1 MTSSLNLYVT
11 SNGVDHGPLSIEEAT
26 KRVGSGEFKPDDL
39 SWHEGVS
46 GWVPLKQL
54 PEWSQINQPTLPP
67 LTSKNIPEKAKLE
80 KKPSLQTAQVSS
92 VSGKPKLK
100 GGKKFAHQ
108 STPFAEQPVAKTGM
122 GLIGKLMVT
131 LAILVF
137 LSTLSVVGF
146 LIYKNIDKFIP
157 PSIEATPQTEPEAEE
172 PQQEQEEEKEEEDN
186 ILDQP
191 DPFAPP
197 A

>member
-39 SWHEGVS
+39 SWHDGVS

-54 PEWSQINQPTLPP
+54 PEWSKINQPTLPP
-67 LTSKNIPEKAKLE
+67 LTSKNIPEKAPLE
-80 KKPSLQTAQVSS
+80 KKPNLQTAQGRT
-92 VSGKPKLK
+92 VSGKAKLK
-100 GGKKFAHQ
+100 GGKKLAPQ
-108 STPFAEQPVAKTGM
+108 STSFAEQPEAKTGM

-157 PSIEATPQTEPEAEE
+157 PSIEVTPQAEPEAEE
-172 PQQEQEEEKEEEDN
+172 PQQEQENEQEDEE
-186 ILDQP
+186 ILDQT

>member
-39 SWHEGVS
+39 SWHDGVS

-54 PEWSQINQPTLPP
+54 PEWSQLNQPTLPP
-67 LTSKNIPEKAKLE
+67 LTSKNIPEKAPNE
-80 KKPSLQTAQVSS
+80 KKSNLQTAQGSS
-92 VSGKPKLK
+92 VSSKAKLK
-100 GGKKFAHQ
+100 GGKKLALQ
-108 STPFAEQPVAKTGM
+108 SISFAEQPDAKTGM

-157 PSIEATPQTEPEAEE
+157 PSIEVTPKAEPEAKEL
-172 PQQEQEEEKEEEDN
+172 QQEQENEQEDEE

>member
-39 SWHEGVS
+39 SWHDGVS

-54 PEWSQINQPTLPP
+54 PEWSQLNQPTLPP
-67 LTSKNIPEKAKLE
+67 LTSKNIPEKAPNE
-80 KKPSLQTAQVSS
+80 KKPNLQTAQGRK
-92 VSGKPKLK
+92 VSGKAKLK
-100 GGKKFAHQ
+100 EGKKLASQ
-108 STPFAEQPVAKTGM
+108 SSSFAEQPEAKTGM

-157 PSIEATPQTEPEAEE
+157 PSIEVTPQAEPEAEE
-172 PQQEQEEEKEEEDN
+172 PQQEQENEQEEEE

>member
-67 LTSKNIPEKAKLE
+67 LASNNIPEKAKLE
-80 KKPSLQTAQVSS
+80 KKTNMQTVQVSS

-100 GGKKFAHQ
+100 EGKKFAPQ
-108 STPFAEQPVAKTGM
+108 STSFAEQPLAKTGM

-137 LSTLSVVGF
+137 ISTLGVVGF

-157 PSIEATPQTEPEAEE
+157 LSIEATPQAEPEAEE
-172 PQQEQEEEKEEEDN
+172 PQQEKENEQEEEEM
-186 ILDQP
+186 LDQP

>member
-39 SWHEGVS
+39 SWHDGVS

-54 PEWSQINQPTLPP
+54 PEWSQINQPSLPP
-67 LTSKNIPEKAKLE
+67 LTSKNIPEKATLE
-80 KKPSLQTAQVSS
+80 KKPNLQTDQDRP

-100 GGKKFAHQ
+100 GEKKLAPQ
-108 STPFAEQPVAKTGM
+108 SASFAEQPIAKAGM

-157 PSIEATPQTEPEAEE
+157 PSIEAKPQAEPEAEE
-172 PQQEQEEEKEEEDN
+172 PQQEQENEQEEEEM
-186 ILDQP
+186 LDQP

>member
-67 LTSKNIPEKAKLE
+67 LTSNNIPEKAKLE
-80 KKPSLQTAQVSS
+80 KKPNLQTAQVSS

-100 GGKKFAHQ
+100 EGKKIAPQ
-108 STPFAEQPVAKTGM
+108 STSFAEQPVAKTGM

-137 LSTLSVVGF
+137 ISTLGIVGF

>member
-39 SWHEGVS
+39 SWHNGVS

-67 LTSKNIPEKAKLE
+67 LTSKNIPEKAPLE
-80 KKPSLQTAQVSS
+80 KKSNLQTAQGSS
-92 VSGKPKLK
+92 VSSKAKLK
-100 GGKKFAHQ
+100 ERKKSAPQ
-108 STPFAEQPVAKTGM
+108 STSFAEQPVAKTGM

-137 LSTLSVVGF
+137 LLTLGIVGF

-157 PSIEATPQTEPEAEE
+157 PSIEVTPQAEPEGKE
-172 PQQEQEEEKEEEDN
+172 PQQEQKNEQEEEEM
-186 ILDQP
+186 LDQP